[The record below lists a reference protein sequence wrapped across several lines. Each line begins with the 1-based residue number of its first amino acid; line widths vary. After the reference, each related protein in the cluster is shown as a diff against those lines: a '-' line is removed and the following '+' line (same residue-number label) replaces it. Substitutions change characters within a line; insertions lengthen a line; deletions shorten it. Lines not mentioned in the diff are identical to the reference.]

1 MWQVRLLGAT
11 EAVNGDRRLT
21 GRDFGGVKQRQILEI
36 LALHHGRFVPKE
48 RLAELLW
55 EGDPPQSY
63 VGTLE
68 GYVSL
73 LRRALEPG
81 VPARASI
88 VLTGQAGYALD
99 PERVRVDL
107 ARVTEAVQQAT
118 RRPAREALP
127 ALLPL
132 LREADRELLESEPYA
147 EWANAARSRHDRT
160 IRSAAIAAATA
171 TLSLGRPQ
179 LAEDHARRAVS
190 LDPMCEHAWQLT
202 MQAQWRAGNRGGALH
217 TYDRLRTLL
226 ADELGIA
233 PSPQTQAL
241 ATEIRREH
249 RAAARPDARTGGRSH
264 DLEALVRHAVDAVL
278 GTGSATAISET
289 TAGELTHRIVS
300 VVSEHRAGLV
310 TAGPMLT
317 SA

>member
-1 MWQVRLLGAT
+1 
-11 EAVNGDRRLT
+11 
-21 GRDFGGVKQRQILEI
+21 
-36 LALHHGRFVPKE
+36 
-48 RLAELLW
+48 
-55 EGDPPQSY
+55 
-63 VGTLE
+63 
-68 GYVSL
+68 
-73 LRRALEPG
+73 
-81 VPARASI
+81 
-88 VLTGQAGYALD
+88 
-99 PERVRVDL
+99 
-107 ARVTEAVQQAT
+107 
-118 RRPAREALP
+118 
-127 ALLPL
+127 
-132 LREADRELLESEPYA
+132 
-147 EWANAARSRHDRT
+147 
-160 IRSAAIAAATA
+160 
-171 TLSLGRPQ
+171 
-179 LAEDHARRAVS
+179 
-190 LDPMCEHAWQLT
+190 
-202 MQAQWRAGNRGGALH
+202 
-217 TYDRLRTLL
+217 LRTLL